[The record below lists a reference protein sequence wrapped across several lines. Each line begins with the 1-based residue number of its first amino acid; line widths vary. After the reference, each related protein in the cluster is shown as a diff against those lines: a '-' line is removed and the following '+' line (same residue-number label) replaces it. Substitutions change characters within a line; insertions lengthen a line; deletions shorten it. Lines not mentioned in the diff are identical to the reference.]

1 MAPITEQQTHDIINI
16 SKTLNV
22 LKRMTRE
29 EDWYSNPTS
38 TRIRTKKWLKAQS
51 ILAVS
56 INHLYLALN
65 LHISRES
72 TNAVVPFR
80 VFLLMTWKCGSVAR
94 AR

>member
-1 MAPITEQQTHDIINI
+1 MAPHTEQRTHDIINI
-16 SKTLNV
+16 SKTFNV

-29 EDWYSNPTS
+29 EDWYSNPAS

-56 INHLYLALN
+56 INHLYLHLN
-65 LHISRES
+65 IRVFRES
-72 TNAVVPFR
+72 TNAVVLFR
-80 VFLLMTWKCGSVAR
+80 VFQLMSWKCGSVTR